1 MRKLLAM
8 TMVVFVGCFFL
19 GCKEKSPEEK
29 GAAALK
35 KVEVPDAPDKVVTE
49 AVAAVKAGDLIKLY
63 AMLPDSYQKD
73 IQGLHGKI
81 AAKMDKEIY
90 DKAFGLVP
98 QALEVV
104 GKNKDKMPVPPEALE
119 MAGSFVKLLEGAKL
133 TTHEGFKALNVAALL
148 SEHGKALNDF
158 GWKAAEM
165 ANKKG
170 VEEAK
175 KMLEGVKAV
184 AKDVKEDTATVEITM
199 GENMM
204 PVPFVKVEGKWI
216 PKPLADEWK
225 KGIEEAG
232 KEIDEAMAK
241 FEKSK
246 EQVKTML
253 TGAEEALKK
262 GELPGMGGMGGM

>member
-1 MRKLLAM
+1 MRKLLAL

-29 GAAALK
+29 GAEALK

-49 AVAAVKAGDLIKLY
+49 AVAAVKSGDLIKLY
-63 AMLPDSYQKD
+63 AMLPESYQKD
-73 IQGLHGKI
+73 VQGLHGKI

-90 DKAFGLVP
+90 DKAFGLLP
-98 QALEVV
+98 QALEAVK
-104 GKNKDKMPVPPEALE
+104 KNKDKMPVPPEALE
-119 MAGSFVKLLEGAKL
+119 MAGGFITLLGDAKIN
-133 TTHEGFKALNVAALL
+133 TYDGFKALNVGALL
-148 SEHGKALNDF
+148 AEHGKALSDF
-158 GWKAAEM
+158 GWKAAAM
-165 ANKKG
+165 ADKKEVDKVNKMMDG
-170 VEEAK
+170 I
-175 KMLEGVKAV
+175 KAV

-199 GENMM
+199 GEDMM

-232 KEIDEAMAK
+232 KEIEEAMGE
-241 FEKSK
+241 FEKNK

-262 GELPGMGGMGGM
+262 GELPAIPGMGGM